1 MAPNFCSDDV
11 ISSVI
16 STKMANGFQLS
27 GVVASSRASKTRR
40 LRTHEGADVVYCTAK
55 GGLCAPFGPGTFDK
69 NTPATRMNLDVR
81 LDDADALA
89 VFDELDSWAVQYIA
103 DNAERIFKRT
113 MTREQVTSG
122 YHPCVRRKDG
132 YDLLLH
138 AKISTDGLS
147 AIHCWDTDGAAR
159 EMPSEWRRT
168 RLQLRFHV
176 TGLWIM
182 GSGFG
187 LVVSATD
194 VQVVSELLDSAAVRV
209 CPF

>member
-1 MAPNFCSDDV
+1 
-11 ISSVI
+11 
-16 STKMANGFQLS
+16 
-27 GVVASSRASKTRR
+27 
-40 LRTHEGADVVYCTAK
+40 
-55 GGLCAPFGPGTFDK
+55 
-69 NTPATRMNLDVR
+69 MNLDVR
-81 LDDADALA
+81 LDNADALTF
-89 VFDELDSWAVQYIA
+89 FDELDSWAVQYIA
-103 DNAERIFKRT
+103 DNAERIFKRA
-113 MTREQVTSG
+113 MTREQVTAG

-132 YDLLLH
+132 YDPLLH

-159 EMPSEWRRT
+159 ELPSEWRRT

-187 LVVSATD
+187 LVVNATD
-194 VQVVSELLDSAAVRV
+194 MQVVSELLDPAAERV